1 MHFGLCSAKSGM
13 ASKAA
18 RKWSQAQWGEVEL
31 GDKRR
36 QRRAVAV
43 GAALA
48 DASER
53 SLPQQ
58 LQSRAATKATYRLMD
73 CDEVTH
79 AALLE
84 PHRQATRHAAQACG
98 SAPVLFVQD
107 GSALDFTHR
116 TSLEGVGR
124 IGNDRGQGFCLH
136 SCLALEAQSG
146 RVLGL
151 ADQRF
156 WARTEPA
163 RAESRTQRA
172 RRRTEAD
179 LWAESLESIGP
190 VPAGATWVSV
200 ADRGADVYAHLVR
213 ARALGWH
220 CLVRACQDRALAG
233 EEGGYLLQ
241 QVRALEPKAQRTVRV
256 RVGNKGPKERVLQVT
271 WGAVHLR
278 PPQGP
283 AGRGFSP
290 EALPVWV
297 IRVWDEK
304 VEWVLVSTLPVE
316 DEAAAAERIDWYSR
330 RWTIEDYHK
339 GLKSGCRIEASQ
351 LRTAERFG
359 ALLGFAAIVAVRLLQ
374 LRDRARQA
382 PGAPTAE
389 SELSQKVLAA
399 RLQVAPEAVATNL
412 GFWRGVAQL
421 GGFLG
426 RKGDGEPGWQSL
438 WRGWQEL
445 QLLLQ
450 GVELA
455 QALQEKCG

>member
-1 MHFGLCSAKSGM
+1 M
-13 ASKAA
+13 SKMPSKEAWT
-18 RKWSQAQWGEVEL
+18 WSRAQWGEVEL
-31 GDKRR
+31 GDERR

-48 DASER
+48 EASAR

-73 CDEVTH
+73 CEEVTH
-79 AALLE
+79 AALIE
-84 PHRQATRHAAQACG
+84 PHRQATRQAAQACG
-98 SAPVLFVQD
+98 PEPVLFVQD
-107 GSALDFTHR
+107 GSCLDFTHR
-116 TSLEGVGR
+116 NSLEGVGR

-146 RVLGL
+146 QVLGL

-163 RAESRTQRA
+163 RPESRTQRA

-179 LWAESLESIGP
+179 VWAESLESIGP
-190 VPAGATWVSV
+190 VPEGATWVSV
-200 ADRGADVYAHLVR
+200 ADRGADVYSHLCR

-220 CLVRACQDRALAG
+220 CLVRACQDRALAD
-233 EEGGYLLQ
+233 GGHLLQ
-241 QVRALEPKAQRTVRV
+241 QVRTLAPMSQRTVRV
-256 RVGNKGPKERVLQVT
+256 RAGNGRPTDRELQVA
-271 WGAVHLR
+271 WGAVQLP
-278 PPQGP
+278 PPQRAA
-283 AGRGFSP
+283 AGRGLPP
-290 EALPVWV
+290 EPLAVWV
-297 IRVWDEK
+297 IRVWDEGL
-304 VEWVLVSTLPVE
+304 EWVLLSTLPVE
-316 DEAAAAERIDWYSR
+316 DAQAAAERIDWYGR

-339 GLKSGCRIEASQ
+339 GLKTGCRIEASQ

-359 ALLGFAAIVAVRLLQ
+359 ALLGFAALVAVRLVQ

-382 PGAPTAE
+382 PEAPVAE
-389 SELSQKVLAA
+389 SELSQKVVAA
-399 RLQVAPEAVATNL
+399 RLKVAPEAVATNL